1 MQPGENYF
9 DRSSMTLY
17 LVVRN
22 NEHLDLKTSQT
33 LIINMETVMEI
44 TPEELYTK
52 KRLGPILAS
61 ILNIS
66 SDHVKV
72 VNIKSSL
79 TGRKRRSD
87 GSFQAELMFE
97 VGNSGALDLGAR
109 SSSIVDDSL
118 GLDELLAVQN
128 KMFQS
133 RTVCEIKSEMKKE
146 LNIDVVQVSVDG
158 VDNDGTPSENR
169 AEFTGFGGSDD
180 DFNPFNSF
188 GTNQT
193 LPGHGKI
200 VASPSSLNI
209 FQEPSLDVKE
219 GEQFAIQPWIELL
232 DENGARVY
240 SSEFTISVRL
250 VIASDEV
257 SISDLNKHSDKNSWR
272 AENDEPLEGIRLTGQ
287 LSQRINQ
294 DGFAQFSDLGVQGT
308 TTGVQLALEFYL
320 EGAEVCGGG
329 SLSMEKR
336 SKGMKIESATD
347 NNVVYCRAASSA
359 FGRKKKKNKGG
370 SSGSSV
376 DCSGLDLIRLDDIIT
391 DLRIGGFI
399 RVKLGDGKTQNIAKD
414 KIITINLSNNKLSD
428 GDNLKDFLSYLPSV
442 TSITLDNNNFTRL
455 PLSLTTNNLM
465 YFSLKGNENLV
476 SLDPGAIGLNQ
487 LEKKTIIEFPCSME
501 YIPLDLLVGSK
512 SAVQGFLKA
521 AKFC

>member
-1 MQPGENYF
+1 M
-9 DRSSMTLY
+9 
-17 LVVRN
+17 
-22 NEHLDLKTSQT
+22 
-33 LIINMETVMEI
+33 
-44 TPEELYTK
+44 
-52 KRLGPILAS
+52 
-61 ILNIS
+61 
-66 SDHVKV
+66 
-72 VNIKSSL
+72 
-79 TGRKRRSD
+79 
-87 GSFQAELMFE
+87 
-97 VGNSGALDLGAR
+97 
-109 SSSIVDDSL
+109 
-118 GLDELLAVQN
+118 
-128 KMFQS
+128 
-133 RTVCEIKSEMKKE
+133 
-146 LNIDVVQVSVDG
+146 
-158 VDNDGTPSENR
+158 
-169 AEFTGFGGSDD
+169 GFGGSDD

-188 GTNQT
+188 GTSNQT
-193 LPGHGKI
+193 MPGHGKI

-219 GEQFAIQPWIELL
+219 GERFAIQPWIELL

-257 SISDLNKHSDKNSWR
+257 SISDLNKHNGKNSWR

-294 DGFAQFSDLGVQGT
+294 DGFAQFTDLGVQGT

-329 SLSMEKR
+329 TLNMEKR

-347 NNVVYCRAASSA
+347 NNVIYCRSASSA

-370 SSGSSV
+370 SGGSSSV
-376 DCSGLDLIRLDDIIT
+376 DCSGLDLVTLDDIIT

-414 KIITINLSNNKLSD
+414 QIITINLSNNKLSD

-442 TSITLDNNNFTRL
+442 TSITLDNNNFTKL

-487 LEKKTIIEFPCSME
+487 LEKKTVIEFPCSME

>member
-1 MQPGENYF
+1 
-9 DRSSMTLY
+9 MTLY
-17 LVVRN
+17 LVVRD

-72 VNIKSSL
+72 VNIKSSN
-79 TGRKRRSD
+79 GRRRRSD

-97 VGNSGALDLGAR
+97 VGNAGALDLGAR
-109 SSSIVDDSL
+109 SGSIVDDNL

-158 VDNDGTPSENR
+158 VESDGTPSENR
-169 AEFTGFGGSDD
+169 AEFMGFGGDD
-180 DFNPFNSF
+180 SSFNPFQNNATSN
-188 GTNQT
+188 GRV
-193 LPGHGKI
+193 
-200 VASPSSLNI
+200 VAAPSSLNI
-209 FQEPSLDVKE
+209 FQQPSLEIKE
-219 GEQFAIQPWIELL
+219 GEKFAVQPWIELL

-240 SSEFTISVRL
+240 SSEFTVSVRL
-250 VIASDEV
+250 VVADDEV
-257 SISDLNKHSDKNSWR
+257 SISDLNKNNAWR
-272 AENDEPLEGIRLTGQ
+272 GENDEPLEGIRLTGQ
-287 LSQRINQ
+287 LSKRVNK
-294 DGFAQFSDLGVQGT
+294 DGFAQFTDLGVTGT
-308 TTGVQLALEFYL
+308 STGVQLALEFYL

-329 SLSMEKR
+329 TLSMEKR
-336 SKGMKIESATD
+336 SKGMKIEGAVD
-347 NNVVYCRAASSA
+347 NNVVYCKSVSSS
-359 FGRKKKKNKGG
+359 FGRKKKKKKGSSGG
-370 SSGSSV
+370 SSI
-376 DCSGLDLIRLDDIIT
+376 DCSGLNLVRLDDIIT

-399 RVKLGDGKTQNIAKD
+399 RVKIDGQTQNIGKE
-414 KIITINLSNNKLSD
+414 KITTINLSNNELSD
-428 GDNLKDFLSYLPSV
+428 GDNLKDFLSYLPAV
-442 TSITLDNNNFTRL
+442 TSITLDNNNFTQL
-455 PLSLTTNNLM
+455 PLSLTKNNLL

-476 SLDPGAIGLNQ
+476 SLDPGAIGLSQ
-487 LEKKTIIEFPCSME
+487 LEKKTVIEFPCSME

-512 SAVQGFLKA
+512 SAVQGFLKS
-521 AKFC
+521 AKFCS